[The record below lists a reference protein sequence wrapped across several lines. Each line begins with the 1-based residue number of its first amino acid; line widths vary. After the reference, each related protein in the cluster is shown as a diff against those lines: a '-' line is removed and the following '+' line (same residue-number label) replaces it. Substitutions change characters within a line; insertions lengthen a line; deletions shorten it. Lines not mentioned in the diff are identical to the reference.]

1 MQVRPDTPEHQ
12 GGVILDKQELLN
24 LYEAK
29 GALLKGHFL
38 LSSGRHS
45 DQYLQSALVLQYPD
59 IAEKLGK
66 ALAEKFANE
75 NISVVVGPAMGGII
89 VAHETARALG
99 VRALFTERV
108 DGQVTLRRG
117 FSLEKGERALI
128 CEDVVT
134 TGKSV
139 KEVITLL
146 ESLKVEIAGIGFLVD
161 RSNGKTDFGYP
172 ARALLTLDVTSYDPE
187 SCPLCG
193 QGIPYIKPG
202 SRKEVQ

>member
-1 MQVRPDTPEHQ
+1 MDKKQL
-12 GGVILDKQELLN
+12 LD

-45 DQYLQSALVLQYPD
+45 DQYLQSALILQYPD

-66 ALAEKFANE
+66 ALAEKFKGTE
-75 NISVVVGPAMGGII
+75 IDVVVGPAMGGII

-108 DGQVTLRRG
+108 DGMVSLRRG
-117 FSLEKGERALI
+117 FSLREGERALI

-139 KEVITLL
+139 KEVIALL
-146 ESLKVEIAGIGFLVD
+146 ESLKVEIAGVGFLVD
-161 RSNGKTDFGYP
+161 RSNGETSFGYQ
-172 ARALLTLDVTSYDPE
+172 AQALLTLDVTSYDPDD
-187 SCPLCG
+187 CPLCRR
-193 QGIPYIKPG
+193 GIPYIKPG
-202 SRKEVQ
+202 SRKEVR

>member
-1 MQVRPDTPEHQ
+1 
-12 GGVILDKQELLN
+12 LDKKQLLD

-45 DQYLQSALVLQYPD
+45 DQYLQSALILQYPD
-59 IAEKLGK
+59 IAEKLGQ
-66 ALAEKFANE
+66 ALAEKFKGTE
-75 NISVVVGPAMGGII
+75 IDVVVGPAMGGII

-108 DGQVTLRRG
+108 DGMVSLRRG
-117 FSLEKGERALI
+117 FSLREGEKALI

-139 KEVITLL
+139 KEVIALL
-146 ESLKVEIAGIGFLVD
+146 ESLKVEIAGVGFLVD
-161 RSNGKTDFGYP
+161 RSNGETSFGYQ
-172 ARALLTLDVTSYDPE
+172 AQALLTLDVTSYDPDD
-187 SCPLCG
+187 CPLCRR
-193 QGIPYIKPG
+193 GIPYIKPG
-202 SRKEVQ
+202 SRKEVR

>member
-1 MQVRPDTPEHQ
+1 MDKKQL
-12 GGVILDKQELLN
+12 LD

-45 DQYLQSALVLQYPD
+45 DQYLQSALILQYPD
-59 IAEKLGK
+59 IAEKLGQ
-66 ALAEKFANE
+66 ALAEKFKGTE
-75 NISVVVGPAMGGII
+75 IDVVVGPAMGGII

-108 DGQVTLRRG
+108 DGMVSLRRG
-117 FSLEKGERALI
+117 FSLREGEKALI

-139 KEVITLL
+139 KEVIALL
-146 ESLKVEIAGIGFLVD
+146 ESLKVEIAGVGFLVD
-161 RSNGKTDFGYP
+161 RSNGETSFGYQ
-172 ARALLTLDVTSYDPE
+172 AQALLTLDVTSYDPDD
-187 SCPLCG
+187 CPLCRR
-193 QGIPYIKPG
+193 GIPYIKPG
-202 SRKEVQ
+202 SRKEVR

>member
-1 MQVRPDTPEHQ
+1 MKDSLKEEKLERE
-12 GGVILDKQELLN
+12 ELLRI
-24 LYEAK
+24 YESK

-59 IAEKLGK
+59 VAERLGRS
-66 ALAEKFANE
+66 LAEKFRSEQIDA
-75 NISVVVGPAMGGII
+75 VVGPAMGGII

-108 DGQVTLRRG
+108 DGEVTLQRG
-117 FSLEKGERALI
+117 FSLSEGERVMI

-139 KEVITLL
+139 KEVIALL
-146 ESLKVEIAGIGFLVD
+146 ESLKVHIVGVGFLVD
-161 RSNGKTDFGYP
+161 RSNGETVFGYP
-172 ARALLTLDVTSYDPE
+172 SRALLTLNVTSYDPAN
-187 SCPLCG
+187 CPLCRDNV
-193 QGIPYIKPG
+193 PYVKPG
-202 SRKEVQ
+202 SRKEVR

>member
-1 MQVRPDTPEHQ
+1 MDKKQL
-12 GGVILDKQELLN
+12 LD

-45 DQYLQSALVLQYPD
+45 DQYLQSALILQYPD

-66 ALAEKFANE
+66 ALAEKFKGIE
-75 NISVVVGPAMGGII
+75 IDVVVGPAMGGII

-108 DGQVTLRRG
+108 DGMVSLRRG
-117 FSLEKGERALI
+117 FSLREGERALI

-139 KEVITLL
+139 KEVIALL
-146 ESLKVEIAGIGFLVD
+146 ESLKVEIAGVGFLVD
-161 RSNGKTDFGYP
+161 RSNGETSFGYQ
-172 ARALLTLDVTSYDPE
+172 AQALLTLDVTSYDPDD
-187 SCPLCG
+187 CPLCRR
-193 QGIPYIKPG
+193 GIPYIKPG
-202 SRKEVQ
+202 SRKEVR

>member
-1 MQVRPDTPEHQ
+1 
-12 GGVILDKQELLN
+12 LDKKQLLD

-45 DQYLQSALVLQYPD
+45 DQYLQSALILQYPD
-59 IAEKLGK
+59 IAEKLGQ
-66 ALAEKFANE
+66 ALAEKFKGTE
-75 NISVVVGPAMGGII
+75 IDVVVGPAMGGII

-108 DGQVTLRRG
+108 DGMVSLRRG
-117 FSLEKGERALI
+117 FSLREGERALI

-139 KEVITLL
+139 KEVIALL
-146 ESLKVEIAGIGFLVD
+146 ESLKVEIAGVGFLVD
-161 RSNGKTDFGYP
+161 RSNGETSFGYQ
-172 ARALLTLDVTSYDPE
+172 AQALLTLDVTSYDPDD
-187 SCPLCG
+187 CPLCRR
-193 QGIPYIKPG
+193 GIPYIKPG
-202 SRKEVQ
+202 SRKEVR

>member
-1 MQVRPDTPEHQ
+1 MDKKQL
-12 GGVILDKQELLN
+12 LD

-45 DQYLQSALVLQYPD
+45 DQYLQSALILQYPD

-66 ALAEKFANE
+66 ALAEKFKGIE
-75 NISVVVGPAMGGII
+75 IDVVVGPAMGGII

-108 DGQVTLRRG
+108 DGMVSLRRG
-117 FSLEKGERALI
+117 FSLREGERALI

-139 KEVITLL
+139 KEVIALL
-146 ESLKVEIAGIGFLVD
+146 ESLKVEIAGVGFLVD
-161 RSNGKTDFGYP
+161 RSNGEASFGYQ
-172 ARALLTLDVTSYDPE
+172 AQALLTLDVTSYDPDD
-187 SCPLCG
+187 CPLCRR
-193 QGIPYIKPG
+193 GIPYIKPG
-202 SRKEVQ
+202 SRKEVR

>member
-1 MQVRPDTPEHQ
+1 MITRKQ
-12 GGVILDKQELLN
+12 GNIKEGAVLDKQELLN

-66 ALAEKFANE
+66 ALAGKFKRDS
-75 NISVVVGPAMGGII
+75 IDVVVGPAMGGII

-108 DGQVTLRRG
+108 DGKVSLRRG
-117 FSLEKGERALI
+117 FSLREGERVLI

-139 KEVITLL
+139 KEVIALL
-146 ESLKVEIAGIGFLVD
+146 ETLKVEIAGIGFLVD
-161 RSNGKTDFGYP
+161 RSNGQTAFGYP
-172 ARALLTLDVTSYDPE
+172 AQALLTLDVTSYDPG
-187 SCPLCG
+187 SCPLCR

>member
-1 MQVRPDTPEHQ
+1 
-12 GGVILDKQELLN
+12 LDKKQLLD

-45 DQYLQSALVLQYPD
+45 DQYLQSALILQYPD

-66 ALAEKFANE
+66 ALAEKFKGTE
-75 NISVVVGPAMGGII
+75 IDVVVGPAMGGII

-108 DGQVTLRRG
+108 DGMVSLRRG
-117 FSLEKGERALI
+117 FSLREGERALI

-139 KEVITLL
+139 KEVIALL
-146 ESLKVEIAGIGFLVD
+146 ESLKVEIAGVGFLVD
-161 RSNGKTDFGYP
+161 RSNGETSFGYQ
-172 ARALLTLDVTSYDPE
+172 AQALLTLDVTSYDPDD
-187 SCPLCG
+187 CPLCRR
-193 QGIPYIKPG
+193 GIPYIKPG
-202 SRKEVQ
+202 SRKEVR

>member
-1 MQVRPDTPEHQ
+1 MDKKQL
-12 GGVILDKQELLN
+12 LD

-45 DQYLQSALVLQYPD
+45 DQYLQSALILQYPD
-59 IAEKLGK
+59 IAEQLGK
-66 ALAEKFANE
+66 ALAEKFKGIE
-75 NISVVVGPAMGGII
+75 IDVVVGPAMGGII

-108 DGQVTLRRG
+108 DGMVSLRRG
-117 FSLEKGERALI
+117 FSLREGERALI

-139 KEVITLL
+139 KEVIALL
-146 ESLKVEIAGIGFLVD
+146 ESLKVEIAGVGFLVD
-161 RSNGKTDFGYP
+161 RSNGETSFGYQ
-172 ARALLTLDVTSYDPE
+172 AQALLTLDVTSYDPDD
-187 SCPLCG
+187 CPLCRR
-193 QGIPYIKPG
+193 GIPYIKPG
-202 SRKEVQ
+202 SRKEVR

>member
-1 MQVRPDTPEHQ
+1 MDKKQL
-12 GGVILDKQELLN
+12 LD

-45 DQYLQSALVLQYPD
+45 DQYLQSALILQYPD
-59 IAEKLGK
+59 IAEKLGQ
-66 ALAEKFANE
+66 ALAEKFKGTE
-75 NISVVVGPAMGGII
+75 IDVVVGPAMGGII

-108 DGQVTLRRG
+108 DGMVSLRRG
-117 FSLEKGERALI
+117 FSLREGERALI

-139 KEVITLL
+139 KEVIALL
-146 ESLKVEIAGIGFLVD
+146 ESLKVEIAGVGFLVD
-161 RSNGKTDFGYP
+161 RSNGETSFGYQ
-172 ARALLTLDVTSYDPE
+172 AQALLTLDVTSYDPDD
-187 SCPLCG
+187 CPLCRR
-193 QGIPYIKPG
+193 GIPYIKPG
-202 SRKEVQ
+202 SRKEVR